1 MLTEPAFCDSGSF
14 NTYQGSWEYLPR
26 LLDAD
31 VILKL
36 QDTIPSICDNRLWGI
51 LANILNS
58 LFLVQTLSLMS
69 CPPGLNFQFPDL
81 TLPVHA
87 GTHEPCPAALLVNTS
102 LLLIQEK
109 AFPHLSC
116 WNVTLVAGLG
126 VMRRG
131 RSWEAQAHLVDC
143 PSQESLVHGLQ
154 MLQTESCPLKMRLE
168 S

>member
-14 NTYQGSWEYLPR
+14 NTYQGSWEYPPH
-26 LLDAD
+26 LLDTD

-51 LANILNS
+51 LLCS
-58 LFLVQTLSLMS
+58 LSQTLSLMS
-69 CPPGLNFQFPDL
+69 CSPGSNFQFPDL

-102 LLLIQEK
+102 SLLIQEK
-109 AFPHLSC
+109 VFPHLSC